1 MSQRAQAYEEHLA
14 THKMRALILVIICT
28 AIAVVYSVF
37 LVMMATHMPH
47 VLAEEEGAVG
57 PWSSEIEMEWD
68 TLVVDHTSD
77 LDLGDLQYE
86 VTQGEDNETVVSGS
100 HGRKDD
106 DIIEVELG
114 EGGTYGLYLTPSG
127 VNSGVKYDVT
137 VREFYIS
144 PTTIGVLRMIA
155 LFVLAVL
162 VPFLWYAFKST
173 STAKF
178 REEYRFAWKAI
189 ALTMV
194 LSAMV
199 GFAPW
204 V

>member
-1 MSQRAQAYEEHLA
+1 MSQRTQAYEEHLA
-14 THKMRALILVIICT
+14 LHKTRALILVIICT
-28 AIAVVYSVF
+28 VIAVVYSVF
-37 LVMMATHMPH
+37 LALMATHMPH

-57 PWSSEIEMEWD
+57 NWSTEVEMEWD

-77 LDLGDLQYE
+77 LERGDLQYE
-86 VTQGEDNETVVSGS
+86 VTQGKDNETVATGA
-100 HGRKDD
+100 HGKDDD
-106 DIIEVELG
+106 DIIVVDLA
-114 EGGTYGLYLTPSG
+114 EGGTYGLYLTPPG
-127 VNSGVKYDVT
+127 VNSTKPYDIT
-137 VREFYIS
+137 VRELYIS
-144 PTTIGVLRMIA
+144 PTTIDFLRMAA

-162 VPFLWYAFKST
+162 VPFLWYAFMST
-173 STAKF
+173 STARF

>member
-28 AIAVVYSVF
+28 ATAVVYSVF

-47 VLAEEEGAVG
+47 VLAEEEGAVNS
-57 PWSSEIEMEWD
+57 WSTEVEMEWD

-77 LDLGDLQYE
+77 LELGNLGWE
-86 VTQGEDNETVVSGS
+86 VTRGEDNETLFSGS
-100 HGRKDD
+100 HGKKDD
-106 DIIEVELG
+106 DIIVVELG
-114 EGGTYGLYLTPSG
+114 EGGSFGIYLTPSG
-127 VNSGVKYDVT
+127 VNSGNAYDVT

-144 PTTIGVLRMIA
+144 PTTIGVLRMVA

-162 VPFLWYAFKST
+162 TPFLWYVYMSAYT
-173 STAKF
+173 VKF
-178 REEYRFAWKAI
+178 REVYRFAWKAI

>member
-1 MSQRAQAYEEHLA
+1 M
-14 THKMRALILVIICT
+14 HKMRALILVIFCT
-28 AIAVVYSVF
+28 AIAVGYSVF
-37 LVMMATHMPH
+37 LVLMTTHMPH

-57 PWSSEIEMEWD
+57 NWSAEVEMEWD
-68 TLVVDHTSD
+68 ILVVDHTSD
-77 LDLGDLQYE
+77 LELGDLQYD
-86 VTQGEDNETVVSGS
+86 VTQGKDNETVATGA
-100 HGRKDD
+100 HGKDD
-106 DIIEVELG
+106 DDILVVDLA

-127 VNSGVKYDVT
+127 VNSMKRYDITVK
-137 VREFYIS
+137 EMYIS
-144 PTTIGVLRMIA
+144 PTTIDFLRMAA

-162 VPFLWYAFKST
+162 VPFLWYAFMSA
-173 STAKF
+173 SSAKF

-194 LSAMV
+194 LSAIV